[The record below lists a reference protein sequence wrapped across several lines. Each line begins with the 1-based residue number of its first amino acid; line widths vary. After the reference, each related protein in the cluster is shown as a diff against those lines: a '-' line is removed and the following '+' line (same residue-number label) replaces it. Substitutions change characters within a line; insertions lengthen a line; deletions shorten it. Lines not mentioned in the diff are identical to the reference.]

1 MVNHDNYSLSDIDM
15 HRAPDEEIVFLH
27 NVSHGNMDEIYKNCE
42 EHRFLDPTGVG
53 TLSRDPVLNLKYH
66 PVITAALIT
75 RRCIERGLGQ
85 EKAFRM
91 SDFYIRKLDD
101 AKTTSAVEHI
111 HNAMVLDFTGK
122 MRILK
127 KKQGI
132 SKPVNRCL
140 DYIYSHIYDRIT
152 VEELA
157 EHSNVSKTYL
167 SRQFAKEVGIPISD
181 YIRENKIEI
190 AKEKLRTTE
199 ESILDISCML
209 SFASQSH
216 FISVFKNMTGMTPK
230 KYRALN
236 QGTTWSLN

>member
-1 MVNHDNYSLSDIDM
+1 MKNTEEYFLQDSEM
-15 HRAPDEEIVFLH
+15 HRAPDEEIVFFH
-27 NVSHGNMDEIYKNCE
+27 AVCNGDMEKIYKNCE
-42 EHRFLDPTGVG
+42 EHRFLDSEGVG
-53 TLSRDPVLNLKYH
+53 KLSKDPVQNFRFHL
-66 PVITAALIT
+66 VVTAALIT
-75 RRCIERGLGQ
+75 RNCIEKGLEQ

-101 AKTTSAVEHI
+101 AKTIKEVEAI
-111 HNAMVLDFTGK
+111 HDALVLDFTGK
-122 MRILK
+122 MRLLRK
-127 KKQGI
+127 NKGI

-140 DYIYSHIYDRIT
+140 DYIYTHIYERIT
-152 VEELA
+152 IEELA
-157 EHSNVSKTYL
+157 KNSNVSKSYL

-190 AKEKLRTTE
+190 AQEKLRTTE

-216 FISVFKNMTGMTPK
+216 FISVFKDITGITPK

-236 QGTTWSLN
+236 KGSRWSIS